1 MQIFHN
7 RGIIVVLTGLT
18 KKHLNS
24 NFLWLCMKK
33 RGVALSMLLASEV
46 VAAAIILM
54 LLMNHAARWSSTE
67 RPYQAYLAKDMALVI
82 DSLYSSP
89 GGNILVN
96 YTQNASNYTVSIN
109 EEKVLLYRKGLEIDD
124 ISRKFVKT
132 ETDKVIAKLLEKP
145 NKIQFAKIGNKII
158 IDNQIRINL
167 NTLSCDKTK
176 GESLKD
182 KKILV
187 DPGYEKDS
195 VKPSNETC
203 SIANS
208 FIFKVTN
215 TWVNYPN
222 ILSTRNLN
230 EYDEDEGILSINCN
244 DPSKSDKPIDADVI
258 IRFRAGKDKDATK
271 NNIKAFIVSG
281 SDKEKESRKLACLI
295 INSILENKALDNIKI
310 TGISIVPIDLEI
322 ADKDFPDGIKDKIFV
337 MLEIGNTESDD
348 GKELLK
354 KIPELGD
361 SISKGFIEYGK

>member
-1 MQIFHN
+1 
-7 RGIIVVLTGLT
+7 
-18 KKHLNS
+18 
-24 NFLWLCMKK
+24 MKK
-33 RGVALSMLLASEV
+33 RGMAFSMILASEV
-46 VAAAIILM
+46 VAAAIILL
-54 LLMNHAARWSSTE
+54 LLMNHAMRWSSTE
-67 RPYQAYLAKDMALVI
+67 RPYQAYLAKDIALVI
-82 DSLYSSP
+82 NSLYSSP
-89 GGNILVN
+89 GGNILVG
-96 YTQNASNYTVSIN
+96 YTQNASNFTVSID
-109 EEKVLLYRKGLEIDD
+109 EENVLLYRKGPEIDD

-158 IDNQIRINL
+158 IDNQLKINL
-167 NTLSCDKTK
+167 NTLSCDETI

-187 DPGYEKDS
+187 DPGYEKDN

-215 TWVNYPN
+215 AWVNYPN

-230 EYDEDEGILSINCN
+230 EYSEDEGVLSINCN
-244 DPSKSDKPIDADVI
+244 DPSKTDELSDANVVI
-258 IRFRAGKDKDATK
+258 SFREGKDKDITK

-295 INSILENKALDNIKI
+295 INSILENKDLDNTKI
-310 TGISIVPIDLEI
+310 TGVSIVPVDVE
-322 ADKDFPDGIKDKIFV
+322 ATDKDLPDKIKDKIFV
-337 MLEIGNTESDD
+337 MLEIGNTESEQ
-348 GKELLK
+348 GKLLLEK
-354 KIPELGD
+354 VYELGG

>member
-1 MQIFHN
+1 
-7 RGIIVVLTGLT
+7 
-18 KKHLNS
+18 
-24 NFLWLCMKK
+24 MKK
-33 RGVALSMLLASEV
+33 RGAALSMLLASEV
-46 VAAAIILM
+46 VAAAIVLL
-54 LLMNHAARWSSTE
+54 LLMNHSARWSRTE

-82 DSLYSSP
+82 NSLYSSP

-96 YTQNASNYTVSIN
+96 YTQNASNFTVSID
-109 EEKVLLYRKGLEIDD
+109 EENVLLYRKGPEIDG

-158 IDNQIRINL
+158 IDNQLEVNL
-167 NTLSCDKTK
+167 NTLSCDETK

-187 DPGYEKDS
+187 DPGYEKDN
-195 VKPSNETC
+195 VKPSNKTC

-215 TWVNYPN
+215 AWVNYPN
-222 ILSTRNLN
+222 ILSTRNLH

-244 DPSKSDKPIDADVI
+244 DPSKSDKSTDADVVI
-258 IRFRAGKDKDATK
+258 SFREGKDKDTTK
-271 NNIKAFIVSG
+271 NNIKAFIVSD

-295 INSILENKALDNIKI
+295 INFILENKAFDDIRI
-310 TGISIVPIDLEI
+310 TGISIVPVDLDI
-322 ADKDFPDGIKDKIFV
+322 NNKDFPDEIKDKIFV
-337 MLEIGNTESDD
+337 MLEIGNSESDD
-348 GKELLK
+348 GKELLE

>member
-1 MQIFHN
+1 
-7 RGIIVVLTGLT
+7 
-18 KKHLNS
+18 
-24 NFLWLCMKK
+24 MKK
-33 RGVALSMLLASEV
+33 RGAALSMLLASEV
-46 VAAAIILM
+46 VAAAIIL
-54 LLMNHAARWSSTE
+54 LLLLNHAARWSSTE

-109 EEKVLLYRKGLEIDD
+109 NENVLLYRKGPEIDD

-132 ETDKVIAKLLEKP
+132 ETDKVIAKPLEKP
-145 NKIQFAKIGNKII
+145 NKIQFAKIDNKII

-167 NTLSCDKTK
+167 NTLSCDKTE

-187 DPGYEKDS
+187 DPGYEKDNI
-195 VKPSNETC
+195 KPSNETC

-208 FIFKVTN
+208 FIFKLTN
-215 TWVNYPN
+215 VWVNYPN
-222 ILSTRNLN
+222 IFSTRNLH

-244 DPSKSDKPIDADVI
+244 DPSKSDKSPEADVI
-258 IRFRAGKDKDATK
+258 ISFRTGKDNDITN

-281 SDKEKESRKLACLI
+281 SGKEKESRKLACLI
-295 INSILENKALDNIKI
+295 LNFILENKALDDTKI
-310 TGISIVPIDLEI
+310 TGVSIVPFDVE
-322 ADKDFPDGIKDKIFV
+322 ATDKDFPDGIKDKIFV

-361 SISKGFIEYGK
+361 PISKGFIEYGK